1 MKGDE
6 MSLIAQL
13 LLESSTCAYLEW
25 LVKEVK
31 CLRIKLDF
39 KDELLV
45 MLFAKQNN
53 QQAILPFIS
62 LRVGKYLP

>member
-1 MKGDE
+1 

-13 LLESSTCAYLEW
+13 LLESSTSAYLEW

-31 CLRIKLDF
+31 WQLIKLDF

-45 MLFAKQNN
+45 MLFAKQNKP
-53 QQAILPFIS
+53 QAI
-62 LRVGKYLP
+62 

>member
-1 MKGDE
+1 MKGGE

-25 LVKEVK
+25 LAKKVKG
-31 CLRIKLDF
+31 LLIKLDF

-45 MLFAKQNN
+45 MLFAKQNKP
-53 QQAILPFIS
+53 ASHIAYHILESREIYP
-62 LRVGKYLP
+62 